1 MKRENI
7 VLVNAHWSNHGDEAA
22 VLAVIEEIWNWK
34 PDARVSVIIKDKK
47 KVKESIIVKKR
58 PVRCIANQFLP
69 NPADYVV
76 QLLSKGRIGRNPAMK
91 RFLALLGK
99 ADFIIYAPGGS
110 VINDRFWWRKQLE
123 YMLPLWYA
131 RLYRKPLYIAS
142 PSIGPFE
149 AKYKIRNFLR
159 RRLFSGIPYLFVRE
173 RMSYEFLK
181 EIGAAGNARV
191 TIDSAFCSEV
201 DTKAQEELFYAE
213 ESLSAFMERYPKV
226 VGVTITELDWNVKYK
241 DKNMAQEIRNAMQ
254 GFLEFLQRSGYGVIL
269 IPQLFENQDDSSLLE
284 TYRGGKE
291 TVFILNQAYSSDFQ
305 QYLISRLYLVVG
317 MRYHSNIFSAKMGV
331 PFLPVI
337 YEEKMESFVREAGLL
352 NYAVYVEEISAASLE
367 EHFRR
372 IVDEQDAYREI
383 LRRKRAEWAK
393 RAEITKKS
401 LKEFLQKTRKSKFL

>member
-1 MKRENI
+1 MDRENI
-7 VLVNAHWSNHGDEAA
+7 ILVNAHWSNHGDEAA
-22 VLAVIEEIWNWK
+22 VRAVIEEIHKQK
-34 PDARVSVIIKDKK
+34 PDARVFMMIKDKK
-47 KVKESIIVKKR
+47 KVKGSILVKNR

-69 NPADYVV
+69 NSVDYVV
-76 QLLSKGRIGRNPAMK
+76 QLLSKGRVGRNPAMK
-91 RFLALLGK
+91 RFLTLLGK

-131 RLYRKPLYIAS
+131 RLYKKPLYVAS
-142 PSIGPFE
+142 PSVGPFE
-149 AKYKIRNFLR
+149 AKYKIRNFFR
-159 RRLFSGIPYLFVRE
+159 RRLFSGVKYLFVRE

-241 DKNMAQEIRNAMQ
+241 DKDIAQEIRSAMQ
-254 GFLEFLQRSGYGVIL
+254 GFLEFLQQSGYGVLL
-269 IPQLFENQDDSSLLE
+269 IPQLFENQDDCTLLE
-284 TYRGGKE
+284 TYRNRRE
-291 TVFILNQAYSSDFQ
+291 NMLVLNPEYSADFQ

-352 NYAVYVEEISAASLE
+352 QYAVQAEKISADSLKE
-367 EHFRR
+367 QFLR
-372 IVDEQDAYREI
+372 IVGEHDVYKEI
-383 LRRKRAEWAK
+383 LRGKREEWAK
-393 RAEITKKS
+393 RAKRTKKS
-401 LKEFLQKTRKSKFL
+401 LRDFFIENRKR